1 MSWGQGMDENAGGG
15 TEEGTRASSADD
27 TAGRLPRVLFVS
39 VNPFSQTSSNG
50 KTFASFFEGYGT
62 DSLAQLYFHRELPS
76 SPVCDN
82 FFRITDEDLIRDLVR
97 PWRVTGERVTA
108 RSPSTTPIPERTIS
122 ALKASRTA
130 RLLRQL
136 LWTQVRFENPA
147 LLEWLA
153 EFDPEVIFFC
163 GGDAVA
169 LYPKVTSLADRFGA
183 RLAFYITDDYVL
195 PLRTPNLAVRL
206 QRRWTRRVFTR
217 LTRRADLVL
226 TIGPSMSST
235 YEREFGLESVPVMNM
250 VSVPHAQPEPRRC
263 LTDGEPLTLLY
274 AGSLHSNR
282 WKVLGRIADSIERL
296 AARGVGARLHVV
308 GPEPTAKQLH
318 AVHRPPNVEHG
329 GLLTPDEL
337 GWAVAAADTLVHV
350 EADDPESM
358 AVTVLSVSTKI
369 PEYLASGRSL
379 MAIGPRGLASIDYLS
394 DHDVALVVDPGDP
407 DGLDAAIES
416 LAVRPEVRRELAA
429 RAFALA
435 RVNHDGP
442 RTRRV
447 LWDHLRELVG

>member
-1 MSWGQGMDENAGGG
+1 MSRGQGVEEHVGGA
-15 TEEGTRASSADD
+15 TQEETRGSSDGD
-27 TAGRLPRVLFVS
+27 TDGRLPRVLFVS
-39 VNPFSQTSSNG
+39 VNPFSQTSNNG

-62 DSLAQLYFHRELPS
+62 DALAQLYFHRELPS
-76 SPVCDN
+76 SPVCDKY
-82 FFRITDEDLIRDLVR
+82 FRITDEDLVRDLVR
-97 PWRVTGERVTA
+97 PWRVMGERVTA
-108 RSPSTTPIPERTIS
+108 RSSSTTPIPQRTHS
-122 ALKASRTA
+122 ALKASRIA
-130 RLLRQL
+130 RLLRQC

-147 LLEWLA
+147 LLEWLD

-163 GGDAVA
+163 GGDAAA

-195 PLRTPNLAVRL
+195 PLRTPNLAAHL
-206 QRRWTRRVFTR
+206 QRWWTRRVFAQ

-235 YEREFGLESVPVMNM
+235 YERVFGLESVPIMNM
-250 VSVPHAQPEPRRC
+250 VSVPPTQPEPRRC
-263 LTDGEPLTLLY
+263 LTDGQPLTLLY

-282 WKVLGRIADSIERL
+282 WMVLGRVADSIERL
-296 AARGVGARLHVV
+296 AARGVEARLRVV

-337 GWAVAAADTLVHV
+337 GCAVAAADTLVHV
-350 EADDPESM
+350 EADDTASM
-358 AVTVLSVSTKI
+358 AVTALSVSTKI

-379 MAIGPRGLASIDYLS
+379 MAIGPRGLASIDYLY
-394 DHDVALVVDPGDP
+394 DHNVALVVDPGDP
-407 DGLDAAIES
+407 DGLDSAIES
-416 LAVRPEVRRELAA
+416 LAVRPELHRELAA

-435 RVNHDGP
+435 RANHDGP

-447 LWDHLRELVG
+447 LWDHLRGLVG

>member
-1 MSWGQGMDENAGGG
+1 MDENVGGA
-15 TEEGTRASSADD
+15 TEEGTRDSSSDD

-39 VNPFSQTSSNG
+39 VNPFSQTSNNG
-50 KTFASFFEGYGT
+50 RTFASFFEGYGT
-62 DSLAQLYFHRELPS
+62 DALAQLYFHRELPS

-82 FFRITDEDLIRDLVR
+82 YFRITDEDLVHDLVR

-108 RSPSTTPIPERTIS
+108 RSSSTTPIPRRTHS

-147 LLEWLA
+147 LLEWLD

-163 GGDAVA
+163 GGDAAA

-195 PLRTPNLAVRL
+195 PLRTTNLAVRL
-206 QRRWTRRVFTR
+206 QRRWTRRVFTH

-235 YEREFGLESVPVMNM
+235 YERELGLESVPVMNM
-250 VSVPHAQPEPRRC
+250 VAVPPTQPEPRRC

-282 WKVLGRIADSIERL
+282 WKVLGRVADSIERL
-296 AARGVGARLHVV
+296 AARGVEARLRVV

-318 AVHRPPNVEHG
+318 AVHRPPYVEHG
-329 GLLTPDEL
+329 GLLTPGEL
-337 GWAVAAADTLVHV
+337 GCAVAAADTVIHV

-358 AVTVLSVSTKI
+358 AVTALSVSTKI

-379 MAIGPRGLASIDYLS
+379 MAIGPRGLASIDYLY
-394 DHDVALVVDPGDP
+394 DHDVALVVAPGDP

-416 LAVRPEVRRELAA
+416 LAVRPELHRELAA

-435 RVNHDGP
+435 RANHDGP
-442 RTRRV
+442 RTRQV
-447 LWDHLRELVG
+447 LWDHLRGLVG